1 MGWAVDFFYALCPP
15 YAREKCLDLPN
26 CSLAAF
32 HNTAGMKPISNLFPF
47 LHNGHMGIKARLVIG
62 FGLVLMLL
70 ASTAAVAL
78 FQIRSLSAQMYNIVE
93 VNNCR
98 STLARSMF
106 DAVAESYTRLISA
119 ALMTEKEDI
128 QDQVSARKAMV
139 KQYELSEATL
149 RANVSKMGGS
159 AELLKQLDI
168 IHDVAVEGLN
178 ISDKLSELVL
188 DTSLK
193 ETATA
198 VATNRLKTTFEDWL
212 KQVRQ
217 LLVLNDAQNAAAV
230 VQAHETEYMA
240 RLVLH
245 TTTGGAFLIGV
256 IAAVLIS
263 RSIVIPIRTASF
275 VTEGVATG
283 NLTQV
288 IHPSGTTETIN
299 LLDSLSRMQTGLREL
314 VHTVRES
321 SQNIASASSEID
333 TGNQDLALRFENT
346 ASKLQQTSASVV
358 VLNDLV
364 QRSSVSS
371 REANTMAIA
380 AANAAD
386 RGGAAFSRVV
396 STMSE
401 IDISARRIGDITSV
415 IDGIA
420 FQTNILALN
429 AAVEAARA
437 GEQGRG
443 FAVVAAE
450 VRSLAQR
457 SANAAKE
464 IKTLIGS
471 SLECVEVG
479 RRLVDAT
486 GNEIA
491 DIVTSVR
498 RVAAVI
504 EDISGT
510 SEQQREGFS
519 DITQSME
526 SLEDVTQHNAALIE
540 QSAAATASLVDQV
553 QFLSAAVSRF
563 HTGADANR
571 RQEVPMF
578 QIT

>member
-1 MGWAVDFFYALCPP
+1 M
-15 YAREKCLDLPN
+15 
-26 CSLAAF
+26 
-32 HNTAGMKPISNLFPF
+32 
-47 LHNGHMGIKARLVIG
+47 VIG

-70 ASTAAVAL
+70 ASTAGVAL
-78 FQIRSLSAQMYNIVE
+78 LQIRALSAQMYNIVE
-93 VNNCR
+93 VNNGR
-98 STLARSMF
+98 SALARSMF

-128 QDQVSARKAMV
+128 QDQVAARNAMV
-139 KQYELSEATL
+139 KQYDLSEAAL
-149 RANVSKMGGS
+149 RANVSNMGSS
-159 AELLKQLDI
+159 AELLKQLGV

-178 ISDKLSELVL
+178 VSDKLSELVL
-188 DTSLK
+188 DASQK

-198 VATNRLKTTFEDWL
+198 IATNRLKTTFEDWL
-212 KQVRQ
+212 KQVKQ
-217 LLVLNDAQNAAAV
+217 LLVLNDAENAAAV
-230 VQAHETEYMA
+230 RQAHETESMA
-240 RLVLH
+240 RVVLH
-245 TTTGGAFLIGV
+245 ATTGGAFLIGV
-256 IAAVLIS
+256 IAAILIS

-346 ASKLQQTSASVV
+346 ASKLQQTSASAV

-450 VRSLAQR
+450 VRNLAQR
-457 SANAAKE
+457 SADAAKE

-519 DITQSME
+519 DIAQSME

-563 HTGADANR
+563 HTDANR
-571 RQEVPMF
+571 RQDVPMF